1 MASTTANGITI
12 EYETAG
18 DPANPALLLIMGL
31 GAQLIAWDDDFV
43 DELAQ
48 RGFYVV
54 RYDNRDVGKST
65 WFDEAGVPDIVRAI
79 TTGEL
84 PKPAYLLDD
93 MADDAAGLL
102 DALGI
107 EQAHI
112 VGASMGGMIA
122 QAFAI
127 RYPEKVLSLVSIM
140 STTGAPLVGQPHP
153 AAMEM
158 MTRPPATDRDAVID
172 ASVEG
177 WRVIG
182 SPGYPL
188 QEEKVREMAA
198 RSFDRAFHPEG
209 FARQL
214 LAIVAS
220 PDRTAGLGA
229 VKAATL
235 VIHGE
240 ADPLVDAGGG
250 KATAAAVPGAEL
262 WLIPG
267 MGHDLPPELF
277 GPVADRIAAN
287 AGQA

>member
-31 GAQLIAWDDDFV
+31 GAQLIAWDDQFV
-43 DELAQ
+43 AELAK

-65 WFDEAGVPDIVRAI
+65 WFDEAGVPDIVAAI
-79 TTGEL
+79 TTGQL
-84 PKPAYLLDD
+84 PPPAYLLDD

-127 RYPEKVLSLVSIM
+127 KHPEKMLSLVSIM
-140 STTGAPLVGQPHP
+140 STTGSPMVGQPHP

-158 MTRPPATDRDAVID
+158 LTRPAATEREAVIE

-182 SPGYPL
+182 SPGYP
-188 QEEKVREMAA
+188 QDDEKIREMAA
-198 RSFDRAFHPEG
+198 ASFDRAFHPQG
-209 FARQL
+209 FARHL

-229 VKAATL
+229 VKTPTL
-235 VIHGE
+235 VIHGA
-240 ADPLVDAGGG
+240 ADPLVDPGGG

-267 MGHDLPPELF
+267 MGHDLPPALF
-277 GPVADRIAAN
+277 AEVADRITAN
-287 AGQA
+287 AAQA